1 METYRPRTIIAR
13 PLHLVDGWRVKI
25 YVVTPR
31 ETFES
36 EAILENAIA
45 RLSEWLTPPASEPW
59 HSHKIGFL
67 IFHEGA
73 DGLWSLVNRWVADD
87 MLQSATYYTDYREP
101 DTFIRNPAK
110 AFMACVW
117 ELPIIAFERDLWVEE
132 VLKKAPNPDF
142 DAYFGK
148 ALIGNV

>member
-1 METYRPRTIIAR
+1 MEIYRSRSIIPY
-13 PLHLVDGWRVKI
+13 PLHTADGWRVKI

-31 ETFES
+31 ETFASDAVLEK
-36 EAILENAIA
+36 AIGKLP
-45 RLSEWLTPPASEPW
+45 EWLAPPASEPW

-87 MLQSATYYTDYREP
+87 MLQSATYYTDYAKP
-101 DTFIRNPAK
+101 DTFTRNPAE

-132 VLKKAPNPDF
+132 ILKKAPNPDF
-142 DAYFGK
+142 DAYFK
-148 ALIGNV
+148 ATLKGRH